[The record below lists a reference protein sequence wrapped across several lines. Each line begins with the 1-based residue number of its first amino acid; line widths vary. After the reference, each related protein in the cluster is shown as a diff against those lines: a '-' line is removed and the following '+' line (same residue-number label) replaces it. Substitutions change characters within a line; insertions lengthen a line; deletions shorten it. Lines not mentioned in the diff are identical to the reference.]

1 MDKTEESLL
10 RQNAAVLR
18 ELASHTIWWMTPQEA
33 CQSPYRVLA
42 QVMNLGTAEDLHL
55 MLKTFGCAPLKDVI
69 AHAQAGWFDRKHWCF
84 WHSVLELSDPLH
96 VPPLPKRP
104 LPLMKNINV
113 INIPNTSAQSS
124 R

>member
-10 RQNAAVLR
+10 KQNAEVLQQ
-18 ELASHTIWWMTPQEA
+18 LAAHTIWWMTPEEA
-33 CQSPYRVLA
+33 CQTPYRVLA

-55 MLKTFGCAPLKDVI
+55 MLKTFGCEPLKEVI

-96 VPPLPKRP
+96 VPPLPTRP
-104 LPLMKNINV
+104 IPPMKKINV
-113 INIPNTSAQSS
+113 IYVPDPSQHSS
-124 R
+124 S